1 MRLSTGST
9 IINELTKGYEIKE
22 LNLIYGEPATGK
34 TTLALLA
41 SIAQAKNNK
50 KVIYI
55 DTENGFSL
63 ERITQ
68 LYPDIKSK
76 IQNIIVLKPK
86 NFEEQ
91 EKFILNLPKN
101 NIALIIIDTLG
112 NFYRLKLQEDQYQAN
127 KSIDN
132 QLKYLKHLQ
141 IPTIVINQV
150 YSKMDGTVNCVGGD
164 MIRNLCKNQ
173 ILLKK
178 DPRTIH
184 HNNQSLKFK
193 ITNEGIEKD

>member
-1 MRLSTGST
+1 MRLSTGSKE
-9 IINELTKGYEIKE
+9 INELTKGYKINE

-41 SIAQAKNNK
+41 SITQAKHNK

-55 DTENGFSL
+55 DTENGFNL
-63 ERITQ
+63 QRITQ
-68 LYPDIKSK
+68 LYPEINNIID
-76 IQNIIVLKPK
+76 NIIVLKPK

-141 IPTIVINQV
+141 IPTIIINQV
-150 YSKMDGTVNCVGGD
+150 YSRMDGTVNCVGGD

-178 DPRTIH
+178 DPRTLH
-184 HNNQSLKFK
+184 YNKQFLKFK

>member
-1 MRLSTGST
+1 MRLSTGSKD
-9 IINELTKGYEIKE
+9 INELTKGYSMKE

-41 SIAQAKNNK
+41 SIAQAQHNK

-68 LYPDIKSK
+68 LNPKFKEFIH
-76 IQNIIVLKPK
+76 NIIVLKPK

-112 NFYRLKLQEDQYQAN
+112 NFYRLKLKEDQYQAN

-132 QLKYLKHLQ
+132 QLKYLKYLQ

-178 DPRTIH
+178 DPRIIE
-184 HNNQSLKFK
+184 HNQNQLKFK